1 MFSEIKI
8 VIDSGSNNFFKP
20 CEAIMLRQRCS
31 TKAAVLGVTFSLL
44 NLASIG
50 LEQETSKIDTVLT
63 NQKTM
68 MTKLDKIYREVEY
81 IDPLANKAA
90 GVELNPAYL
99 LLASADDQLVIS
111 GGLSLFSADRNAE
124 IAFPIFFRNAG
135 KGDNDPITF
144 SVDSHYR
151 RFLGQHQ
158 GGFYLSASVRYQYLH
173 GRQDA
178 DNIPFFSVGTNGE
191 KITLHKFGA
200 GFGIGYRYFS
210 RSGLYWG
217 TSLTVGRYFTDT
229 GKQIQGVDLLNGKG
243 YIDVE
248 LLKFGIAF

>member
-1 MFSEIKI
+1 MME
-8 VIDSGSNNFFKP
+8 
-20 CEAIMLRQRCS
+20 EIMLHQRFS
-31 TKAAVLGVTFSLL
+31 PKAAVLGTISSLL
-44 NLASIG
+44 SLASIV
-50 LEQETSKIDTVLT
+50 LAQETSKIDTVLT

-81 IDPLANKAA
+81 VDPLANKTA
-90 GVELNPAYL
+90 GVEFNPAYL

-111 GGLSLFSADRNAE
+111 GGLSWFSADRNAE

-135 KGDNDPITF
+135 KDDNDPITF

-151 RFLGQHQ
+151 RFLGRHQ

-173 GRQDA
+173 GREDT
-178 DNIPFFSVGTNGE
+178 DDIPFFSTGTNGD

-217 TSLTVGRYFTDT
+217 TCLTVGRYFTDT
-229 GKQIQGVDLLNGKG
+229 DKQIQGVDLLNGKG

>member
-1 MFSEIKI
+1 MLQQRFSPK
-8 VIDSGSNNFFKP
+8 
-20 CEAIMLRQRCS
+20 
-31 TKAAVLGVTFSLL
+31 TAVLGFLCSLL
-44 NLASIG
+44 IMASIG
-50 LEQETSKIDTVLT
+50 LAQEETKIDTVLT

-81 IDPLANKAA
+81 VDPLASKTA
-90 GVELNPAYL
+90 GVEFNPAYL

-111 GGLSLFSADRNAE
+111 GGLSWFSANRNAE
-124 IAFPIFFRNAG
+124 IAFPIFFRDAG
-135 KGDNDPITF
+135 KADNDPITF

-151 RFLGQHQ
+151 HFLGRHQ
-158 GGFYLSASVRYQYLH
+158 GGFYLSASVRYQYLR
-173 GRQDA
+173 GREDT
-178 DNIPFFSVGTNGE
+178 DEIPFFSVDTNGD

-217 TSLTVGRYFTDT
+217 TSLTVGRYFTGTD
-229 GKQIQGVDLLNGKG
+229 KQIQGIDLLNGKG